1 MKAVLCG
8 VKFVNGDMRHNI
20 DKITSLCEKFS
31 GRADFLLFGESFL
44 QGFDGLTWDYEKDV
58 HIAVTQDSPEIGG
71 IRVAAERNDVA
82 VGFGYM
88 EKDEDS
94 IYSSFMVISKT
105 GETLCNYRRMS
116 VGWKV
121 PRADAHYK
129 EGDAPAAF
137 CMGGVRF
144 GVALCGD
151 LWTDDVAESIKSCES
166 DVILWPVYTD
176 FEPDV
181 WNSTEKLEYAAQA
194 RRYCGK
200 VLFVNSVCD
209 GEGMAKGGCAY
220 FAEGK
225 IVCETPAGGEN
236 VLAVEI

>member
-8 VKFVNGDMRHNI
+8 VKFVNRDMRYNI

-31 GRADFLLFGESFL
+31 GADLLLFGESFL
-44 QGFDGLTWDYEKDV
+44 QGFDGLMWDYEKDV
-58 HIAVTQDSPEIGG
+58 HIAVAQDSPETGEIC
-71 IRVAAERNDVA
+71 AAAARNNVA

-88 EKDEDS
+88 EKDDDS
-94 IYSSFMVISKT
+94 IYSSFMVVSKT
-105 GETLCNYRRMS
+105 GEMLCNYRRMS

-121 PRADAHYK
+121 PEADTHYK
-129 EGDAPAAF
+129 EGDAPAIF
-137 CMGGVRF
+137 CINGMRF

-151 LWTDDVAESIKSCES
+151 LWTDDVAESIKGCGA

-176 FEPDV
+176 FEPEV

-200 VLFVNSVCD
+200 ALFVNSVCN
-209 GEGMAKGGCAY
+209 GGGMAKGGCAY

-225 IVCETPAGGEN
+225 IVCEMPAGDEN
-236 VLAVEI
+236 VLVVEI